1 MWRKTVA
8 MASFSFSLL
17 VASSVGLGYEHK
29 EVSNGATV
37 AGIVAFTGI
46 PPAPKVFEVTKEPQV
61 CGETRG
67 LTKVDVTNGLL
78 KGAVIVLEGIQK
90 GKSFEAKSFQAK
102 APGEGIFRYEAG
114 EALNLDVRLK
124 NCNFGPF
131 TGVIAADQVV
141 EFANHDSIKH
151 TLHTYVL
158 KGRKSNILRTLNT
171 QSLGAHS
178 EITQEFEPQKML
190 HGKVVA
196 LTCDRHDFMENWLYV
211 VESPYF
217 AISDEGGNFSIDQ
230 VPPGQ
235 YDLVAWHPVLGTK
248 RQEVRVEAN
257 GSMNVNFSFN
267 K

>member
-8 MASFSFSLL
+8 MASFSFFLL
-17 VASSVGLGYEHK
+17 VATSVGLGYEHK
-29 EVSNGATV
+29 EVSNGASI
-37 AGIVAFTGI
+37 AGSVAFLGMA
-46 PPAPKVFEVTKEPQV
+46 PAPKVFEVTKEPQV

-67 LTKVDVTNGLL
+67 LTKVNVANGLL
-78 KGAVIVLEGIQK
+78 KGAVIVLEGVKK
-90 GKSFEAKSFQAK
+90 GKSFEAKSFQAE
-102 APGEGIFRYEAG
+102 APGEGSFRYEAG

-141 EFANHDSIKH
+141 QFENQDSIKH

-158 KGRKSNILRTLNT
+158 KGRKANILRTLNT

-178 EITQEFEPQKML
+178 DITQEFEPQKL
-190 HGKVVA
+190 KHGKVVA

-211 VESPYF
+211 VDSPYF
-217 AISDEGGNFSIDQ
+217 AISDEAGKFSIGD
-230 VPPGQ
+230 VPVGQ

-257 GSMNVNFSFN
+257 GSINVNFSFT